1 MAEQTMKV
9 RVVHNEGA
17 ERFEA
22 DLGGQVAVA
31 EYQREGNTLY
41 FTHTETPVAYRGR
54 GIADQVVETALAY
67 AKAEGLRVV
76 PFCHFVAGYLDEHP
90 DYQALLA
97 QE

>member
-9 RVVHNEGA
+9 HVVHNEGA

-31 EYQREGNTLY
+31 EYQRAGATLY
-41 FTHTETPVAYRGR
+41 FTHTETPAAYRGY
-54 GIADQVVETALAY
+54 GIAAQVVETALAY
-67 AKAEGLRVV
+67 AKAEGLTVV
-76 PFCHFVAGYLDEHP
+76 PYCHFVAGYIAEHP
-90 DYQALLA
+90 AYQALLA